1 MIKAGAI
8 QTIFRRTVILFSIT
22 YLHRCVL
29 SMLLLIVMIPPTSWA
44 KTPLLVDSDK
54 GWPPYLQVDANG
66 KPYGF
71 AVDLLNA
78 VAVEESLELEWKMER
93 WDRSMRRLAS
103 GDIDILPIVASSK
116 ERERIFDFSDP
127 ILTSFDAVFTRRGE
141 TLIETLEDLKSSRI
155 LIINDDLAHEY
166 LQKSNHYQT
175 LITAK
180 TGEEAIHR
188 LARGEADALLMSRLP
203 GLTLIKRLGLDN
215 VEALPLNVDWYA
227 RIFFF
232 AVTKGNTELLESL
245 NHGLRKVR
253 QNGTYDELFD
263 YWIAS
268 SDKAVIEQ
276 RKNMEILYLTLGI
289 FFTVLIFGAAFLLV
303 LRKMVRDKTRSLYF
317 EVKEREKAE
326 RKIAQ
331 QMYDLSF
338 MRDALDH
345 HAIVT
350 RVDQHRLIENINSRG
365 RQISGFNNTEFVGRP
380 FDELLFDKP
389 NKQTHEN
396 IWSLL
401 DNGNIW
407 QGETTREVG
416 DGDRIWLHT
425 TIVPHINEDK
435 RPDYFLAVSS
445 DITRQKKVEI
455 EQDQL
460 KQRLQQAEKME
471 SIGRLTGGIA
481 HDFNNILASI
491 LGFTDLALSKYKGEL
506 NNKVIHYLEE
516 VYSAGERARDLIAQ
530 MMEFSRTSSGESKE
544 LVLAKVV
551 KETLNMLSPTLPSS
565 IQLDAPYLSNNS
577 LRIMMDPIKI
587 QQVVMNLVI
596 NARDAMDGKGV
607 ISIGI
612 REKDCSGSICASCHD
627 TLSNS
632 YIELS
637 IKDTGKGIPEASSY
651 KIFDPFFTTKDV
663 GKGTGMGLSVAH
675 GIIHEHG
682 GHILINNRDGGGC
695 EFRVLFKT
703 STTPDMSPENKLI
716 IKEDNICN
724 NSLRLMVVDDNLIV
738 GEYLEELFKTAGHKV
753 SLHNSSLQA
762 WEEFKNDASNF
773 DVIVTDQTMPG
784 LLGTDL
790 AQKISALCAD
800 FPIILCT
807 GHAEKEIEEKIAGL
821 NVTLFNKPVN
831 SRKLLE
837 AICKNCLT
845 EER

>member
-1 MIKAGAI
+1 MS
-8 QTIFRRTVILFSIT
+8 FPSIT
-22 YLHRCVL
+22 YQHRYLVP
-29 SMLLLIVMIPPTSWA
+29 MLFIFLKILVTAPASWA
-44 KTPLLVDSDK
+44 NTPLLVDSDK

-78 VAVEESLELEWKMER
+78 VAAEESLKLEWKVER
-93 WDRSMRRLAS
+93 WDRSMKRLAS
-103 GDIDILPIVASSK
+103 GDIDILPIVATSK
-116 ERERIFDFSDP
+116 EREKIFDFSDP
-127 ILTSFDAVFTRRGE
+127 ILTSYDAVFTRRGE
-141 TLIETLEDLKSSRI
+141 LSIETLEDLKSSRI
-155 LIINDDLAHEY
+155 LIINDDLAHEH
-166 LQKSNHYQT
+166 LLDSKHYQA
-175 LITAK
+175 LITAE

-188 LARGEADALLMSRLP
+188 LAAGEADALLMSRLP
-203 GLTLIKRLGLDN
+203 GLTLIKKLGLDN
-215 VEALPLNVDWYA
+215 VEALPLNVDWYV

-232 AVTKGNTELLESL
+232 AVTEGNTELLESL

-253 QNGTYDELFD
+253 QSGAYDDLFD

-289 FFTVLIFGAAFLLV
+289 FFTALVIGAVFLLV
-303 LRKMVRDKTRSLYF
+303 LRKMVRDKTRSLYI
-317 EVKEREKAE
+317 EAKERKKAE

-350 RVDQHRLIENINSRG
+350 RIDQNRLIENINSRG
-365 RQISGFNNTEFVGRP
+365 REISGFNNTEFIGRS

-389 NKQTHEN
+389 NKRTHEN

-401 DNGNIW
+401 DKGIIW

-445 DITRQKKVEI
+445 DITRQKEVEI

-460 KQRLQQAEKME
+460 KRRLQQAEKME

-506 NNKVIHYLEE
+506 NSKVIHYLEE

-565 IQLDAPYLSNNS
+565 INLDALYLSDNS
-577 LRIMMDPIKI
+577 LKIMMDPIKI

-607 ISIGI
+607 ISVGVQ
-612 REKDCSGSICASCHD
+612 KVDCSGSVCASCHES
-627 TLSNS
+627 LSKS

-637 IKDTGKGIPEASSY
+637 IKDTGKGISEDSSH
-651 KIFDPFFTTKDV
+651 KIFDPFFTTKDI

-695 EFRVLFKT
+695 EFRVLFEA
-703 STTPDMSPENKLI
+703 SSTPDIPPESTLI
-716 IKEDNICN
+716 MKEDKVCN
-724 NSLRLMVVDDNLIV
+724 NSLRLMVVDDDLIV

-762 WEEFKNDASNF
+762 WEEFKDSTNSF
-773 DVIVTDQTMPG
+773 DVLVTDQTMPG

-790 AQKISALCAD
+790 AQKVSALYAD
-800 FPIILCT
+800 FPILLCT
-807 GHAEKEIEEKIAGL
+807 GYAEKEIDEKISGL

-831 SRKLLE
+831 SRQLLE
-837 AICKNCLT
+837 AVCKNCLT
-845 EER
+845 EEG